1 MCLTSMARGKLT
13 EDAFTVCFKCYSPV
27 PEFQRMLLTRFTLIF
42 GRENAS
48 DT

>member
-1 MCLTSMARGKLT
+1 MYLTSMARGKLAAN
-13 EDAFTVCFKCYSPV
+13 AFTVCFKCYSPV

-42 GRENAS
+42 GKENDS